1 MTRPVESRVPVLLF
15 AASLGAMLAGCSD
28 EPAAEKA
35 KTTSSHVWRGQT
47 DMYLEAR
54 DVAKDAN
61 AQLNAQGAA
70 LERARRGD

>member
-1 MTRPVESRVPVLLF
+1 
-15 AASLGAMLAGCSD
+15 
-28 EPAAEKA
+28 
-35 KTTSSHVWRGQT
+35 
-47 DMYLEAR
+47 MYLEAR